1 MSSSDHASDASPD
14 DPGSDG
20 ASSGQ
25 PQGGGSSL
33 PISPNLAGLLA
44 YLAGW
49 FSGLIILLLE
59 KEHAEVRFHAAQS
72 ILVTVALV
80 AVSFVGGVLSAIPL
94 IGPFIAIIVT
104 LLTAF
109 GGLALWIYLLIQGFR
124 LNHVELPVVGAYAVK
139 MAARA

>member
-1 MSSSDHASDASPD
+1 MSSSDHASDGSPQDPEAFGAPAVPPQAS
-14 DPGSDG
+14 
-20 ASSGQ
+20 
-25 PQGGGSSL
+25 GSSL
-33 PISPNLAGLLA
+33 SISPNLAGLLA

-59 KEHAEVRFHAAQS
+59 KEHVEVRFHAAQS

-104 LLTAF
+104 LLTTL

-139 MAARA
+139 MTARA